1 MSLLQN
7 SRPPNGQPLLALTP
21 GNFLFPGAVN
31 TLVLSSE
38 TGRAL
43 IVDTGLDE
51 SHARKLLRAMQQS
64 GLTPAAILNTH
75 SHADHH
81 GGNAFILGRFP
92 GLSIY
97 APPTEAAIIRY
108 PLLEPLYLYGALPP
122 RELRSKFLLAPA
134 SPAQPLD
141 AGTHTLGGVSVELSN
156 VPGHAVEMFAVRRG
170 GLLYAA
176 DALFGPDA
184 LAKHPLTFCVDSA
197 AQKASAAG
205 LLALAGVELERVE
218 LTVPGHG
225 DPTPDLRALVQ
236 VNLDSLE
243 RTTAAVL
250 NACQVGAATTD
261 ELLARVCE
269 GLGVQMGNAGA
280 VVLNRSVVAAH
291 LTELLVAG
299 KAELR
304 VGNNRMLFGL
314 PG

>member
-51 SHARKLLRAMQQS
+51 SHARKLLRAIQQS

-92 GLSIY
+92 GLSVY
-97 APPTEAAIIRY
+97 APPTEAAIIQH

-141 AGTHTLGGVSVELSN
+141 AGTHILGGVSVELSN

-205 LLALAGVELERVE
+205 LLALVGVELEKVE
-218 LTVPGHG
+218 LTLPGHG

-291 LTELLVAG
+291 LTELLAAG
-299 KAELR
+299 QAELR